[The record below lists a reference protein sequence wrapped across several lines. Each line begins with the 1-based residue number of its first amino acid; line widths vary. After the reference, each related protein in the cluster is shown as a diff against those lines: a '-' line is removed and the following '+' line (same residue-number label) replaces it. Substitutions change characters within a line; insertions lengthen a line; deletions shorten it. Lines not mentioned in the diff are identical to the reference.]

1 MGLDMKALAPKEL
14 HACGVRTLGL
24 DAEACDLLSV
34 EAIAAALRRAAG
46 FLCPC
51 PQRTLVQA
59 VVEPLERVAGDKEL
73 FCEGVENT
81 LEAMI
86 TYGDLLEEYEVAVVE
101 RSRPSALLYAAPPSF
116 VWRDSGAVF
125 LIGIAPDHASPLPE
139 RLTARIDYLNHVR
152 LLVPKSGENLRGDLK
167 QLGLTE
173 LSMNVWRKEAPQH
186 ETSNEHLRRLI
197 SKFKPISGLIEGLKI
212 LNSAKPV
219 THYRRRWEEAKTQT
233 GRFVARRPQAYGND
247 VWCYIELT
255 QGQAAKML
263 DLPTSNSRL
272 RACDEAW
279 RLQLAIDAELGQP
292 QRFKVRQETHSSIIE
307 FFSPLPMWAT
317 RRWDVAGEPVTTAS
331 GLFAYK
337 FPASE
342 ISEEIK
348 FMQRE
353 LWLQQIV

>member
-1 MGLDMKALAPKEL
+1 MNLLTPQEL

-24 DAEACDLLSV
+24 DPEACDLFSV

-59 VVEPLERVAGDKEL
+59 VVEPLERVVGDREQ
-73 FCEGVENT
+73 FCEAVENT

-86 TYGDLLEEYEVAVVE
+86 TYGDLLEEYEVAAVE

-116 VWRDSGAVF
+116 VSRDSGAVF
-125 LIGIAPDHASPLPE
+125 LIGIAPDHHSPLPE
-139 RLTARIDYLNHVR
+139 RFTLRIDYLNHVR
-152 LLVPKSGENLRGDLK
+152 LLVPASGENLREDLK

-173 LSMNVWRKEAPQH
+173 LSMNVWRKETPQY
-186 ETSNEHLRRLI
+186 ETSNEHLRRLG
-197 SKFKPISGLIEGLKI
+197 SKLKPISGLIEGLKI

-233 GRFVARRPQAYGND
+233 GRFVARHPQAYGND
-247 VWCYIELT
+247 VWCYVELS
-255 QGQAAKML
+255 QGQAVKL
-263 DLPTSNSRL
+263 LHFPTSTSRL

-292 QRFKVRQETHSSIIE
+292 QRFKVRHETHSSVVE
-307 FFSPLPMWAT
+307 FYSPLPMWAT
-317 RRWDVAGEPVTTAS
+317 RRWDVAGEPVTTSS

-337 FPASE
+337 FPSSE
-342 ISEEIK
+342 ISEEIR
-348 FMQRE
+348 FMQQE